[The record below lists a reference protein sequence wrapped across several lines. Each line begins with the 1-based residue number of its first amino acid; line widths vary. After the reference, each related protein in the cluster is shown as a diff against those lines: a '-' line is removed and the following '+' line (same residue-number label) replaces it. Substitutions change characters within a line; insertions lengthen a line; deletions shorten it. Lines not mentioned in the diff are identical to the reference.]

1 MRKLTIK
8 KEKSR
13 LSRFSKTRICI
24 YDPNSTDIKINK
36 QPYRILG
43 ILKNGE
49 EKTFPIDDSEIQ
61 ILAFNEK
68 SSRHITNDVYT
79 IPAGTE
85 DITLTGK
92 DNNSLTRGTF
102 EFDNSTSNATLENRK
117 EQKKT
122 NIILFISIILAV
134 VFAIA
139 PGCSDTTALF
149 GNQTYEQK
157 TFTVD
162 EMQIVLPS
170 NFSDHTTEIYE
181 TMAEELELT
190 DAEAKDLNLI
200 FGDAYLYSD
209 SDFII
214 ITKET
219 FEEYKEWGMQ
229 NPEALSLEEYFELV
243 KNGELN
249 IGKTF
254 NELKTDGNKSYVEH
268 TFTGPNTNKDLK
280 YITFLY
286 KTDSAF
292 WMVSFATI
300 EEYFEVHR
308 DSYFNWEETIEFTE

>member
-1 MRKLTIK
+1 MRNLTIK

-49 EKTFPIDDSEIQ
+49 EKTFQIEDSEIQ
-61 ILAFNEK
+61 ILAFNDN
-68 SSRHITNDVYT
+68 SSRHITNDIYN

-85 DITLTGK
+85 DISLTGR
-92 DNNSLTRGTF
+92 DNHKLTRGTF
-102 EFDNSTSNATLENRK
+102 EFDNATNEITLKNRK
-117 EQKKT
+117 QQGRDSLW
-122 NIILFISIILAV
+122 LFICIIA
-134 VFAIA
+134 AIIWA
-139 PGCSDTTALF
+139 LDVPGKLE
-149 GNQTYEQK
+149 YEK

-219 FEEYKEWGMQ
+219 FEEYEECGVQ
-229 NPEALSLEEYFELV
+229 NPEALSLEEYFELI

-254 NELKTDGNKSYVEH
+254 SELKTDGNNYYVEH
-268 TFTGPNTNKDLK
+268 TFTGPNTNEDLK

-300 EEYFEVHR
+300 EEYFEDHR